1 MMEGYRSVTEKESMR
16 LVKSVLGDDE
26 LVKAS
31 YPSHRLYK
39 EDVYRIA
46 VNMLSLAAILKLLE
60 SRRVETVYWHPSA
73 APPAS
78 HVSAIASR
86 YILYVKYKKVKKRTR
101 RSVKK

>member
-1 MMEGYRSVTEKESMR
+1 MDGYRSVTEKESLR
-16 LVKSVLGDDE
+16 LLKSTLGDDH

-31 YPSHRLYK
+31 YSSHRLFE

-73 APPAS
+73 APPSS

-86 YILYVKYKKVKKRTR
+86 YILYVKYRKIKKRAR
-101 RSVKK
+101 KSVKK